1 MSYFEDNVLSEVEL
15 HDLHDNLHKAT
26 GIVESNVLFMLTNE
40 PDETRAC
47 EVDMCQ
53 SCFNAIAVCEA
64 IISKYPD
71 EVAEKALAN
80 SAQRDAEAQEE
91 GRPDERPPRDPAWE
105 VLAVNLYPTA

>member
-1 MSYFEDNVLSEVEL
+1 MRYFDDNVLGEVNM

-40 PDETRAC
+40 PDETRTC

-64 IISKYPD
+64 IISKYPED
-71 EVAEKALAN
+71 VAEKALAN
-80 SAQRDAEAQEE
+80 VRSDMQKLKERRDELKA
-91 GRPDERPPRDPAWE
+91 
-105 VLAVNLYPTA
+105 VLGILLGGC